1 MLTLSRGRYNSIEIY
16 RKQKQEYTVSKIERP
31 SFELLFQ
38 VQVVC
43 QLNLFLSGKVTIPA
57 AYHITR

>member
-1 MLTLSRGRYNSIEIY
+1 MLTLSIEIY
-16 RKQKQEYTVSKIERP
+16 RKQKQEYTINKIERP